1 MRYRFLLWTAAFA
14 PSIALSQSG
23 ADQRDARANG
33 AEARVVLA
41 TSGGISLGSYQ
52 AGVNWGLVELIRR
65 AQTDDTL
72 RKMIGESGTALPRIV
87 GLSGASAGTINSL
100 MSAIHYCRAGGN
112 IRPEESLYWKV
123 WVDVGWRQLMPLG
136 SIVRPPEYG
145 VIDRSY
151 FQNVLLPRLASEL
164 KKDGRPG
171 CDVQVAGSLTK
182 QRAISEEVFDHVM
195 ISVQRHV
202 GTYALSV
209 DSETKRMRLH
219 QASPTLRGDRSLGV
233 QIVLAPDVPSTTIEV
248 ERVFDLARASS
259 AIPVVFAPVEL
270 AYYRAGD
277 LDSVGVCPRAR
288 EHSHTCAPPQR
299 ARFVDGGAFDN
310 RPISIADRL
319 LSASAGEEP
328 VAENTHLHTIFIVPS
343 ARRVEEAEQAVD
355 TTHDRAGGTQ
365 AAKQFLGG
373 MWKAASE
380 YELHAYTRSRQAD
393 VDRKLSV
400 ADTIEV
406 TSRAFP
412 IFGEA
417 LSHFGAFL
425 ARPFREHDFYVGVYD
440 AMHFSADR
448 LCSSLNADTTPAGLM
463 RHALCHVK
471 TFDAL
476 MHRVDVGCT
485 GHLLVS
491 QFYGREHGLSPNT
504 DKHEPY
510 PCTPQGDD
518 ARRHTMLQM
527 TSDIFASNT
536 LKPAKCADSY
546 SPFENIL
553 CGSGLLAF
561 TKEAVRRGLNDS
573 VRVQIRG
580 KEACHLTHEAVDSLA
595 AACFA
600 DEYFLRLLERPND
613 FLKRLSFAGLDRM
626 AAVER
631 MAQRAEGSG
640 YAATRLGLAN
650 SILRSALGSPTH
662 MEWTW
667 DQSSVPKECPNGNLY
682 PRLGWCGLIQS
693 FFRVAVPYYAAG
705 GFGSTVFETGWRPA
719 FHLDGENSLVFPLGY
734 HIGRVGSTKA
744 SLPDELIRR
753 PYFSAGIGSM
763 WRNHSIILNECLV
776 SASVRHNLPWAR
788 DVPIPHKERFLY
800 RASCDLLASRFTI
813 GVTTTRLAVGQKAA
827 WSLTL
832 GFADLNGLLYWMIP
846 QEIRTKF

>member
-1 MRYRFLLWTAAFA
+1 MRYRFLLYTAVLA
-14 PSIALSQSG
+14 PSVALSQSS
-23 ADQRDARANG
+23 ATQTEARANG

-52 AGVNWGLVELIRR
+52 AGVNWGLVELLRR
-65 AQTDDTL
+65 TQTDDTL
-72 RKMIGESGTALPRIV
+72 RRMIAQSGTALPRLV
-87 GLSGASAGTINSL
+87 GFSGASAGTINSL
-100 MSAIHYCRAGGN
+100 MSAIHYCTAGAN
-112 IRPEESLYWKV
+112 IRPEESLYWKI
-123 WVDVGWRQLMPLG
+123 WVDVGWRQLMPVG

-151 FQNVLLPRLASEL
+151 FQDVLLPRLASALQKE
-164 KKDGRPG
+164 GRAG
-171 CDVQVAGSLTK
+171 CNVQVAGSLTK
-182 QRAISEEVFDHVM
+182 QRAITEEVFDHVM

-209 DSETKRMRLH
+209 ESDTRKMRLH
-219 QASPTLRGDRSLGV
+219 QASPALRGDRALGV
-233 QIVLAPDVPSTTIEV
+233 QIVPAPDVPSTTLEV
-248 ERVFDLARASS
+248 QQVFDLARASS
-259 AIPVVFAPVEL
+259 SIPVVFAPVEL
-270 AYYRAGD
+270 AYYRAGE

-288 EHSHTCAPPQR
+288 EHSHTCAPPER

-319 LSASAGEEP
+319 LSASVNEEP
-328 VAENTHLHTIFIVPS
+328 LTEKTFLHTIFIVPS
-343 ARRVEEAEQAVD
+343 AKRVEEVSQAVD

-365 AAKQFLGG
+365 AATQFLGG

-380 YELHAYTRSRQAD
+380 YELHAYQRARQAD
-393 VDRKLSV
+393 KERKISV

-417 LSHFGAFL
+417 LGHFGAFL

-448 LCSSLNADTTPAGLM
+448 LCASFNTDTTPAGLM

-491 QFYGREHGLSPNT
+491 LFYAREHGLSPNT
-504 DKHEPY
+504 DHHEPY
-510 PCTPQGDD
+510 PCKPEGDEL
-518 ARRHTMLQM
+518 RRHAILQM
-527 TSDIFASNT
+527 TAQIFAANL
-536 LKPAKCADSY
+536 LKPAKCSNSY
-546 SPFENIL
+546 SAFENIL

-561 TKEAVRRGLNDS
+561 TKEAVKRGLNDS
-573 VRVQIRG
+573 VRVLIKG
-580 KEACHLTHEAVDSLA
+580 KEACHLTHTKVDSLA

-600 DEYFLRLLERPND
+600 DEYFLKLLEQPND
-613 FLKRLSFAGLDRM
+613 FMKRLSFAGLDRM

-631 MAQRAEGSG
+631 TAQRIEGSG
-640 YAATRLGLAN
+640 AATKLGFAN
-650 SILRSALGSPTH
+650 SVIRSAFGTPTH

-682 PRLGWCGLIQS
+682 PRLGWCGFVQS

-719 FHLDGENSLVFPLGY
+719 FHLDAENSIVFPLGY
-734 HIGRVGSTKA
+734 HIGRVSSTRGS
-744 SLPDELIRR
+744 SPDDALRR

-763 WRNHSIILNECLV
+763 WRNHSILLNECLV
-776 SASVRHNLPWAR
+776 SASARHNLPWAK
-788 DVPIPHKERFLY
+788 DVEFPHRERFMY
-800 RASCDLLASRFTI
+800 RASCDLLASRLTVGI
-813 GVTTTRLAVGQKAA
+813 TTTRLAFGAQRA

-832 GFADLNGLLYWMIP
+832 GFADLNGLLYWMLP